1 VKPLVCASGFFI
13 YLLDLLIPEMYIGVK
28 YFLIPKYMTKKMGR
42 PKLPK
47 GQSKD
52 FQIGVRF
59 NRDEAG
65 KIRTVVAKTG
75 LTNADWA
82 RSVLVGA
89 ASANYNEA
97 QSSRR
102 PNSS

>member
-1 VKPLVCASGFFI
+1 
-13 YLLDLLIPEMYIGVK
+13 MYIPVNN
-28 YFLIPKYMTKKMGR
+28 YLIPKTMTKKMGR

-47 GQSKD
+47 GEAKV

-59 NRDEAG
+59 NQGEAG
-65 KIRTVVAKTG
+65 KIKTAVAKTG

-82 RSVLVGA
+82 RNILIGA
-89 ASANYNEA
+89 ASANYDETK
-97 QSSRR
+97 SPRR